1 MPQGIP
7 RFAVEPLH
15 RVLHQRVV
23 RLLQQVSLAQS
34 SGVQSGTHAGEA
46 EETKGWAKARGKRL
60 TSRLKNSSAV
70 RDYAYRE
77 LKKLQSTVKSRDAAE
92 KDLYDNA
99 YNQFADLP
107 PPDPEGHE
115 NCWPPSIA
123 ACERILDVPELSRYL
138 VHVCARGC
146 IHWWTFMPD
155 ASSHFDT
162 CQGCLHCRC
171 PHCDAPRFVKGK
183 QGTVG
188 AQSCWLFPDAIQD
201 LFLNPDWARAVP
213 TGQSPRDTGMGKR
226 WVRRSPLLQTVQ
238 SMHVSKMSYLA
249 SDMTWRRCVSRV
261 EVQFSVQMP
270 LQVQRFSFLCRSF
283 FSILGVMEYNC

>member
-1 MPQGIP
+1 VDIIMPQGIP

-201 LFLNPDWARAVP
+201 LFLNPDWARAVL
-213 TGQSPRDTGMGKR
+213 TGKSLRDTGNGEALGAQKPSFANSAEYAR
-226 WVRRSPLLQTVQ
+226 LKDVLPGLG
-238 SMHVSKMSYLA
+238 Y
-249 SDMTWRRCVSRV
+249 DMEKVCI
-261 EVQFSVQMP
+261 Q
-270 LQVQRFSFLCRSF
+270 
-283 FSILGVMEYNC
+283 G